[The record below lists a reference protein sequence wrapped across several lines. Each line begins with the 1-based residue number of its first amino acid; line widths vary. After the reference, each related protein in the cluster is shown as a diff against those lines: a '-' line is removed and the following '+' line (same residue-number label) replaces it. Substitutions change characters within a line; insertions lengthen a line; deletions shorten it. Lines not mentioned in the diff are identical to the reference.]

1 MNDYVKRKDVINIT
15 AETGALE
22 TQRLVKE
29 LPSNSLTETILG
41 KTVKEAMSNIVSL
54 YEEHSGT
61 IVAYNVDNT
70 EILTLAFKEGN
81 GYLVSNSPL
90 MDEVVF
96 KFSVSGTGY
105 YVFIE
110 IWADKPMVKN
120 EAKWSY
126 HDDYGKPAP
135 CHCTNCGCRAHTE
148 TGNAGCQTIEEDIL
162 SNFCPNCGKRMIK
175 EEKVN
180 E

>member
-15 AETGALE
+15 SETGALE

-29 LPSNSLTETILG
+29 LPGNSLTETILG

-70 EILTLAFKEGN
+70 EILTLAFKEGD
-81 GYLVSNSPL
+81 GYLISNSPL

-96 KFSVSGTGY
+96 KFSISGAGY
-105 YVFIE
+105 CVFIE
-110 IWADKPMVKN
+110 LWA
-120 EAKWSY
+120 
-126 HDDYGKPAP
+126 
-135 CHCTNCGCRAHTE
+135 
-148 TGNAGCQTIEEDIL
+148 
-162 SNFCPNCGKRMIK
+162 K
-175 EEKVN
+175 EEKVD